1 MMIFNIKA
9 VRGLAQKETRKAQK
23 SYKKEVKSIIRTL
36 KADIK
41 KSAKKGVTSFMTK
54 IRWIEEYNEVKNYFI
69 AKGFRVWE
77 TKEDNFYNVHGD
89 RFLHIAW

>member
-1 MMIFNIKA
+1 MMVFNIKA
-9 VRGLAQKETRKAQK
+9 VRGIAQKETRKAQK

-69 AKGFRVWE
+69 AKGFRCWNY
-77 TKEDNFYNVHGD
+77 TSDDFKY
-89 RFLHIAW
+89 LAIAW

>member
-9 VRGLAQKETRKAQK
+9 VRGITDKANRKTEREAQKEVKA
-23 SYKKEVKSIIRTL
+23 IIRTL

-41 KSAKKGVTSFMTK
+41 RASKKGVTSFMTK
-54 IRWIEEYNEVKNYFI
+54 IRWVEEYNEVKNYFI